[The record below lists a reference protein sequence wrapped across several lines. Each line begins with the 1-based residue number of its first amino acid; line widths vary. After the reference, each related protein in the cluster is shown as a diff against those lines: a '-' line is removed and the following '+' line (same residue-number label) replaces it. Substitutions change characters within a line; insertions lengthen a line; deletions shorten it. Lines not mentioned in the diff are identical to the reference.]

1 MLIRTILESRVS
13 LFSFFFLYLTN
24 HGKILFF
31 FLLKFLFFGE
41 PEARSCSEPSYI
53 PSETGREK
61 RLHRDNKE
69 KEWRKRDRE
78 GATV

>member
-1 MLIRTILESRVS
+1 MLIRTILESRVPF
-13 LFSFFFLYLTN
+13 LSFFFFSLPN
-24 HGKILFF
+24 ESRKDSF

-61 RLHRDNKE
+61 KLHRDNKE

>member
-1 MLIRTILESRVS
+1 MLIRTILESRVPFLS
-13 LFSFFFLYLTN
+13 FFFFLYLTN
-24 HGKILFF
+24 HGKILF

-61 RLHRDNKE
+61 KLHRDNKE